1 MYPYSEEIEESMY
14 LFSRTLN
21 ERDLRHYAGLEAL
34 KLGHGG
40 ITYISQVL
48 KIDFK
53 TVQKG
58 LVEIKKKIPS
68 R

>member
-14 LFSRTLN
+14 LFSQTLN
-21 ERDLRHYAGLEAL
+21 ERDLRHYAGLEAS
-34 KLGHGG
+34 KLGYGG

-58 LVEIKKKIPS
+58 LVEIKKKTS
-68 R
+68 E